1 MAHPTIQLGSTGK
14 AVKEAQEALLARGYQ
29 VGPPGA
35 DGIFGLHTHRSVLNY
50 QHDRSAG
57 EFAAYS
63 WPLVVDGIVG
73 PQTWGR
79 LSPDTIKKG
88 SKGAGVRL
96 AQTIL
101 KNSAYP
107 PWDPGPID
115 GDFGPQTELAVTI
128 PERHRFDGG
137 RHCRSEDLAGF
148 LELKSWTNDA
158 VERNA
163 PVSQQLNVAIQAH
176 MRP

>member
-50 QHDRSAG
+50 QYDRSAG

-101 KNSAYP
+101 KNSGYP

-115 GDFGPQTELAVTI
+115 GDFGPQTELAVTNFQNDI
-128 PERHRFDGG
+128 GLTADGIVG
-137 RHCRSEDLAGF
+137 PKTWLAF
-148 LELKSWTNDA
+148 WS
-158 VERNA
+158 
-163 PVSQQLNVAIQAH
+163 
-176 MRP
+176 